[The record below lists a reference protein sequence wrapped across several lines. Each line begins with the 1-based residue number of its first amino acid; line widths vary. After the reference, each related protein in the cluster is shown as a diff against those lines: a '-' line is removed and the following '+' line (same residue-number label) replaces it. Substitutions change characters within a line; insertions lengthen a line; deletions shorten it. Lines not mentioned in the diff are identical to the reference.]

1 MRICVFGAGAIGSLI
16 GARLAAS
23 GVDVSLVARG
33 EHLDAIRERGL
44 VLLEGDQKIT
54 ARPRATDDPAS
65 LGPQDH
71 VIVALKANSVPDA
84 VDAMAPLLAARTTV
98 VTAQNGIPWWFFHA
112 FTGSFEGH
120 RIESVDPGGRVWD
133 QLGPHRAIGCV
144 VYPSCEVIEPGVVRH
159 LDGERLMVGEPDG
172 SVTPRVQEIAAA
184 LHAAGFR
191 APVRR
196 RIRDDVWL
204 KLWGNVSF
212 NPVSALTMATVAEI
226 GAHAPSIAVVRTMME
241 ETAAV
246 ARALGA
252 RFPVDVETRI
262 EWALGAGEHKTS
274 MLQDLERGR
283 PMEIGA
289 LIGAVAELGRLV
301 AVTTPTIDVVLGLLE
316 LRERT
321 GYSPPPTLR

>member
-23 GVDVSLVARG
+23 GAEVSLVARG
-33 EHLDAIRERGL
+33 AHLDAIRRRGL
-44 VLLEGDQKIT
+44 VLLEGAHRIET
-54 ARPRATDDPAS
+54 RPRATDDPAQ

-71 VIVALKANSVPDA
+71 VIVALKASSVPDA
-84 VDAMAPLLAARTTV
+84 VNAMAPLLERHTSI

-112 FTGSFEGH
+112 FPGELAG
-120 RIESVDPGGRVWD
+120 RRVESVDPGGRVWRA
-133 QLGPHRAIGCV
+133 LGPERAIGCV

-159 LDGERLMVGEPDG
+159 LAGERLMLGEPDG
-172 SVTPRVQEIAAA
+172 SVTPRVEEIAAA
-184 LHAAGFR
+184 LHAVGFR

-196 RIRDDVWL
+196 RIRDDIWL

-212 NPVSALTMATVAEI
+212 NPVSALTLATVEEI
-226 GAHAPSIAVVRTMME
+226 GAHAPTLAVVRAMME

-252 RFPVDVETRI
+252 RFAVDVDKRI
-262 EWALGAGEHKTS
+262 EWALGAGEHRTS

-283 PMEIGA
+283 PLEIDA
-289 LIGAVAELGRLV
+289 LVGAVVELGTLV
-301 AVTTPTIDVVLGLLE
+301 SVPTPTIDAMLALLE
-316 LRERT
+316 LRASQPVR
-321 GYSPPPTLR
+321 